1 MKILIIGAGR
11 SSTELIDYLLKQAT
25 IFKWSV
31 TVADFNVE
39 LAKSKVNNHPQGH
52 AVWLDVKKHNDRQ
65 DLIKKADIVVSMLP
79 AFMHLP
85 VAEDCI
91 RFKKHFIS
99 ASYVSNELQELA
111 DQVKDN
117 GLLFMGEMGL
127 DPGIDHMSAMQKID
141 EIKAA
146 GGKLTAFRSY
156 TGGLIAPES
165 DDNPWH
171 YKFTWNPRNV
181 VLAGQGTAQFIQ
193 DGKYRYTPYRR
204 IFSQHQVIDILGMG
218 EYEVYPNRDSLVY
231 KDVYGLNDIPNMVR
245 GTIRHTGFCDAW
257 HVLVKIGL
265 TDDSYPIVH
274 SDKMTYYDFVN
285 AYVGDFPG
293 KTIRDRVANLMD
305 ISIESEVM
313 TKLDWLGLFSKKKI
327 KLKNASPA
335 KILETLLLEKWTL
348 KSTDK
353 DMIIMQ
359 HEFEYELD
367 GQEKHLTTTLVLKG
381 KDDVHTAMAQLVG
394 LPLGIFVKLV
404 ITGKVKLT
412 GVNIPVMSQV
422 YNQVLE
428 ELEEY
433 GVIFKEKEVILSSEA
448 VN

>member
-11 SSTELIDYLLKQAT
+11 SSTELIDYLLKQSLT
-25 IFKWSV
+25 YKWV
-31 TVADFNVE
+31 ITVADFNVE
-39 LAKSKVNNHPQGH
+39 LAKSKINGHPNGH

-65 DLIKKADIVVSMLP
+65 DLIKRADIVVSMLP

-141 EIKAA
+141 EIKNA

-245 GTIRHTGFCDAW
+245 GTIRHTGYCDAW
-257 HVLVKIGL
+257 NVLVKIGL

-274 SDKMTYYDFVN
+274 SDKMTYYDLVN

-305 ISIESEVM
+305 ISIESEIM

-335 KILETLLLEKWTL
+335 QILESLLLEKWTL
-348 KSTDK
+348 KPTDK

-359 HEFEYELD
+359 HEFEYELN

-433 GVIFKEKEVILSSEA
+433 GVIFKEKEVILSSKVE
-448 VN
+448 V